1 MKKWQILIP
10 SVMVAST
17 PLIILAGCNK
27 SSGVTFKVQE
37 KNFTAS
43 GNTGQGQLLWT
54 PATHDITFILS
65 GSHFTYDGGVA
76 TQVIIAP
83 TMKKGQA
90 SVTITFESE
99 VEADLTNG
107 VLKFQYKDMT
117 TGKTGT
123 KTIRNITVSPL
134 SL

>member
-1 MKKWQILIP
+1 
-10 SVMVAST
+10 
-17 PLIILAGCNK
+17 
-27 SSGVTFKVQE
+27 
-37 KNFTAS
+37 
-43 GNTGQGQLLWT
+43 
-54 PATHDITFILS
+54 
-65 GSHFTYDGGVA
+65 
-76 TQVIIAP
+76 
-83 TMKKGQA
+83 MKKGQA